1 MNPPMLRKKQKLI
14 AKASKKRIW
23 IKKKRF
29 QILKR
34 MKIVKQAIEIYDN
47 HLIRYS
53 LKLKHTVLP
62 TKTNNININPIE
74 KKLL

>member
-1 MNPPMLRKKQKLI
+1 
-14 AKASKKRIW
+14 
-23 IKKKRF
+23 
-29 QILKR
+29 
-34 MKIVKQAIEIYDN
+34 MKIVKQAIEIYNN

-53 LKLKHTVLP
+53 LKLKYTVLP